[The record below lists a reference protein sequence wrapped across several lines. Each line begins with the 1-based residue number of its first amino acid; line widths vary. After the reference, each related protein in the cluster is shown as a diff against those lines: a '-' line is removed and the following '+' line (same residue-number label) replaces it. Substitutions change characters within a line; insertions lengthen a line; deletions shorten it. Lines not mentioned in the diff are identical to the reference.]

1 MIELREM
8 YETKTF
14 AELFDDYS
22 DFKTEYTSTSTKKF
36 PMVIDADDTGGK
48 TSNLQILYY
57 LLYSKFGNS
66 PIANYDENQF
76 KTKLGAVIWQYG
88 PAWEKRLDIQAA
100 VRALGENPSDL
111 SDIIEGAKAI
121 HNHAFNPA
129 TEPSTQDTEEL
140 NYVNDQNVTKYNKS
154 KMDAYGQLWSLIATD
169 VTEEFLARF
178 KPLFKTFVKPGTYL
192 YESED

>member
-1 MIELREM
+1 MLEFREM

-22 DFKTEYTSTSTKKF
+22 DFKTEYTSTQKF
-36 PMVIDADDTGGK
+36 PMVIDAADSASHV
-48 TSNLQILYY
+48 SNLQILYY

-100 VRALGENPSDL
+100 IRTLGANPQDL
-111 SDIIEGAKAI
+111 SDIISGSNAI

-129 TEPSTQDTEEL
+129 TEPGTTAPEML
-140 NYVNDQNVTKYNKS
+140 TYINDQNVTMYNKS

-169 VTEEFLARF
+169 VTDEFLARF

>member
-22 DFKTEYTSTSTKKF
+22 DFKTEYTSTQKF
-36 PMVIDADDTGGK
+36 PMVIDAADSDSHV
-48 TSNLQILYY
+48 SNLQILYY

-100 VRALGENPSDL
+100 IKDL
-111 SDIIEGAKAI
+111 DADDIIKGAKAT

-129 TEPSTQDTEEL
+129 TEPSTVDTEEL
-140 NYVNDQNVTKYNKS
+140 NYVNDQNVTKYEKS
-154 KMDAYGQLWSLIATD
+154 LMDAYGQLWSLIATD
-169 VTEEFLARF
+169 VTDEFLARF

>member
-22 DFKTEYTSTSTKKF
+22 DFKTEYTSTQKF
-36 PMVIDADDTGGK
+36 PMVIDADDGTTQSPK

-88 PAWEKRLDIQAA
+88 PAWEKRLDIQKDI
-100 VRALGENPSDL
+100 RALTADDL
-111 SDIIEGAKAI
+111 LTGAKAI
-121 HNHAFNPA
+121 HNHAYNPA
-129 TEPSTQDTEEL
+129 TEPSTATLTELE
-140 NYVNDQNVTKYNKS
+140 YINDQNTTQYKKS

-169 VTEEFLARF
+169 VTDEFLARF

>member
-22 DFKTEYTSTSTKKF
+22 DFKTEYTSTQKF
-36 PMVIDADDTGGK
+36 PMVIDANDGTELNPK

-88 PAWEKRLDIQAA
+88 PAWEKRLNIQSE
-100 VRALGENPSDL
+100 VRALTST
-111 SDIIEGAKAI
+111 DILQGTTAI
-121 HNHAFNPA
+121 HNHAFNPGEISA
-129 TEPSTQDTEEL
+129 ESSTGRQPEL
-140 NYVNDQNVTKYNKS
+140 LYVNDQNVTNFTNS
-154 KMDAYGQLWSLIATD
+154 KMDAYGQLWSLVATD
-169 VTEEFLARF
+169 VTEEFLAKF
-178 KPLFKTFVKPGTYL
+178 NHLFKTFVKPGTYL